1 MAENLTVARPYAKAA
16 FDFAVEQN
24 NLDKWQNFLEA
35 MSIACSDRYYLDHL
49 KLESNSKLAAN
60 SLISLLKDLVDENQ
74 INFIN
79 LIGENSRFDVVPQIY
94 EEFVELRQQHDKVLS
109 CQLICARPFSKTE
122 IDSFKDK
129 LSIKHNCKIN
139 LEVKIDPTIV
149 GGAILK
155 IGDSVIDASVKTS
168 LENLSTALR

>member
-1 MAENLTVARPYAKAA
+1 MNYYKLTCSKQIVIRPMYINE
-16 FDFAVEQN
+16 EQIQFFKKFLYNGLGEYFYN
-24 NLDKWQNFLEA
+24 NN
-35 MSIACSDRYYLDHL
+35 I
-49 KLESNSKLAAN
+49 KLS
-60 SLISLLKDLVDENQ
+60 
-74 INFIN
+74 
-79 LIGENSRFDVVPQIY
+79 Y

-122 IDSFKDK
+122 IDSLKDK

-168 LENLSTALR
+168 LENLATALR